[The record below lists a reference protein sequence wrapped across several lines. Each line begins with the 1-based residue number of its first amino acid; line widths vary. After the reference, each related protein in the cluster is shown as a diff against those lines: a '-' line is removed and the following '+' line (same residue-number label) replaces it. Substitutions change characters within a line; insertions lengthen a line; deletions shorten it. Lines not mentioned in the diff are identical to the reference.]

1 MKYVKASTWK
11 WVHVWLSIF
20 IAFDKGIIKKRTSC
34 GTPPHAA
41 PADILQENFCKQK
54 DVKVYKEEK
63 TSRIFKQQIVM
74 MTKKSPA

>member
-1 MKYVKASTWK
+1 MVP
-11 WVHVWLSIF
+11 HP
-20 IAFDKGIIKKRTSC
+20 
-34 GTPPHAA
+34 TPR

-74 MTKKSPA
+74 MEKEPYYIAFFLIFNS

>member
-1 MKYVKASTWK
+1 MVP
-11 WVHVWLSIF
+11 HP
-20 IAFDKGIIKKRTSC
+20 
-34 GTPPHAA
+34 TPR

-74 MTKKSPA
+74 MEKEPYYIAFILTINS

>member
-20 IAFDKGIIKKRTSC
+20 IAFDKGIIKPSTSC
-34 GTPPHAA
+34 GTPR

-63 TSRIFKQQIVM
+63 ISRIFKQQIVM
-74 MTKKSPA
+74 MEKEPSS